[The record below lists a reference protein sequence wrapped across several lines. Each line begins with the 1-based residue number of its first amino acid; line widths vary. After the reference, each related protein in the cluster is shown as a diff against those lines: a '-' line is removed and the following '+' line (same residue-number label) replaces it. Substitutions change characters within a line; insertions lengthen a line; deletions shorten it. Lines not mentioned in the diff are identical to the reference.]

1 MKKEIEIIR
10 RTAALAA
17 FLIIATLGI
26 SAQTESAGSN
36 SKSTVMQEDNNVQVP
51 NIWEGV
57 ATAALN

>member
-1 MKKEIEIIR
+1 MKKEIEIIH
-10 RTAALAA
+10 RTVALTAC
-17 FLIIATLGI
+17 IVIATLGI

-36 SKSTVMQEDNNVQVP
+36 SKSTVMQEDNSVQVP

>member
-1 MKKEIEIIR
+1 MKKEIEIIH
-10 RTAALAA
+10 RTVALTAC
-17 FLIIATLGI
+17 IVIATLGI